1 MSEIEQHCKVDKR
14 LDFQIQDLGYL
25 QELLTEQD
33 LSSADHFLYTTS
45 LGETLKFV
53 RVGKSLW
60 LNEEYNITIRVPI

>member
-1 MSEIEQHCKVDKR
+1 MSEINQHCKVDKR
-14 LDFQIQDLGYL
+14 LDLRIQDLGYL

-33 LSSADHFLYTTS
+33 LSSADYFLYTTS
-45 LGETLKFV
+45 LSETLKFV